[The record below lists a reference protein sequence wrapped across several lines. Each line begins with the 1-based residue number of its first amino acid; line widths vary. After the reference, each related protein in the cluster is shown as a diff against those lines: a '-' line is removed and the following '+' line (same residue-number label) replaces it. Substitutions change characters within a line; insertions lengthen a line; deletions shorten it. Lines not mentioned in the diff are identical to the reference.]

1 MAIEGSDIISYLSNL
16 ILIARADNALSPRE
30 QGALEEIRTAIGAK
44 KSELSRATKLVES
57 SSYTLTKVRR
67 FSDQIRNLEDML
79 YLCLVDGELADDE
92 TKIITEYC
100 KLISI
105 SQEQLDLLVS
115 EADQRGRRHTA
126 TLICPSCSQSAP
138 AQAKFCPHCAQS
150 FASVESDSAVKVSM
164 EIPATGYAVEF
175 CESTVAGFPRAV
187 EIAKAAPFFT
197 SCVRSGKTWYL
208 ASWPGDRFE
217 EVVSLAET
225 LKGIRNRRVH
235 IDGQETSWDEVFE
248 FMWCASRRKAAYQ
261 QTEYCFGKDENRLNL
276 WGCKQLRLDWD
287 EWGDWFSYGSF
298 RKSGLLRNQ
307 VAWVFDKKRIRH
319 ELNQNAHAVR
329 FCPHLRPAL
338 ISAVVDALP
347 EEVVVSGKGP
357 WKYKDSGEEVPG
369 AIKVIEK
376 DGDDEYASTNE
387 YWSDGVVPRGLDA
400 ARHILAKAF
409 QQARIADVTVRQLT
423 T

>member
-1 MAIEGSDIISYLSNL
+1 MALEGADIISYLANV
-16 ILIARADNALSPRE
+16 ILIAHADNALSPRE
-30 QGALEEIRTAIGAK
+30 QGALEQIRTAIGAK
-44 KSELSRATKLVES
+44 KGELTKATKLVES
-57 SSYTLTKVRR
+57 NSYTLTKVGR

-115 EADQRGRRHTA
+115 EADQRGRRETA
-126 TLICPSCSQSAP
+126 TLICPTCSQSAP
-138 AQAKFCPHCAQS
+138 AQAKFCPHCGQS
-150 FASVESDSAVKVSM
+150 FAAPEPDAAVKLAM

-175 CESTVAGFPRAV
+175 CESTAAGFPRAA
-187 EIAKAAPFFT
+187 EIAKAAPTFT
-197 SCVRSGKTWYL
+197 SCVRAGKTWYL
-208 ASWPGDRFE
+208 AGWPGDRFE
-217 EVVSLAET
+217 QVVSLAES
-225 LKGIRNRRVH
+225 LKGIRNRKVYL
-235 IDGQETSWDEVFE
+235 DGQETGWDEVFG
-248 FMWCASRRKAAYQ
+248 FVWCASRRSAAYQ
-261 QTEYCFGKDENRLNL
+261 PAEYCFGKDENRLNL
-276 WGCKQLRLDWD
+276 WGCKQLRMDWM

-307 VAWVFDKKRIRH
+307 VAWVFDKERIRH

-347 EEVVVSGKGP
+347 DEVTVAAKGP
-357 WKYKDSGEEVPG
+357 WKYKYSGEEVPG

-376 DGDDEYASTNE
+376 EGDDEYAFTNE

-400 ARHILAKAF
+400 ARQILTKAF
-409 QQARIADVTVRQLT
+409 QQARITDVTVRQLT